1 MAKNMARIENGLVV
15 NIEWCSDKQAQTET
29 LINLADRPVAIGDT
43 YDGSDFYRDGERVLT
58 PMEEAQAE
66 IKDMKN
72 ALNEL
77 GVTVDG

>member
-43 YDGSDFYRDGERVLT
+43 YDGSDFYRDREKVLT
-58 PMEEAQAE
+58 TLEQAQTE
-66 IKDMKN
+66 IEDMKT

-77 GVTVDG
+77 GVKADG